1 MGGLVTYTLPV
12 QAFVTGIK
20 ISDQWKMWSIAW
32 LFPSEAL
39 DNLIYIASFPG
50 LAQLFVA
57 FKMKKQE
64 KDASV
69 SPLFCTASD
78 GKMGGAWKQSYDL
91 QSFKGKLMTTYC
103 YCWF

>member
-20 ISDQWKMWSIAW
+20 IFDQWKLHSIAW

-50 LAQLFVA
+50 PAQLFIA
-57 FKMKKQE
+57 SSME
-64 KDASV
+64 K
-69 SPLFCTASD
+69 
-78 GKMGGAWKQSYDL
+78 
-91 QSFKGKLMTTYC
+91 
-103 YCWF
+103 